1 MPKVDESRV
10 KFDESIKIS
19 PKLQKA
25 AKVAISDVVKVKKDE
40 RVLIITNPNNDVQKI
55 SMALYDAVLNAG
67 GKPAVM
73 FQPMK
78 TQLDF
83 ADDAVIHAL
92 QAAPEV
98 ILSISHEKLGKD
110 KFAMKKPYKHKGKK
124 VDHIFHYLLAAK
136 KTRSFWSPSVT
147 VKMFEDTV
155 PINYKQLG
163 KNAGNLKKVFDKSD
177 EVYITNKNGTDLVI
191 GLRGRK
197 AFADSGEFSKPG
209 DGGNL
214 PAGEMFISPE
224 LESANGTLVF
234 DGSIASDKGVIL
246 IKKPIK
252 CTVKNNLVTKIA
264 GGSDA
269 KRLQDAL
276 KRAEK
281 TTKQFVK
288 EGKLP
293 KKDLN
298 EYLKNIYNLGEL
310 GIGLNE
316 KAKIVGNM
324 LEDEKVFKT
333 CHIAIGTNYDDDARA
348 LIHFDGLM
356 SKPTMT
362 LKDKKGKETIVM
374 KDGKI
379 VI

>member
-1 MPKVDESRV
+1 MVDDSKVR
-10 KFDESIKIS
+10 FDESIKLS
-19 PKLQKA
+19 KTLKRA
-25 AKVAISDVVKVKKDE
+25 AKVAVVDVLKVKKNE
-40 RVLIITNPNNDVQKI
+40 RVLIITNPNHDVQKI
-55 SMALYDAVLNAG
+55 SMALYDAALVAG
-67 GKPAVM
+67 AKPTVI

-83 ADDAVIHAL
+83 AEDAVIFAL
-92 QAAPEV
+92 RAEPEV

-110 KFAMKKPYKHKGKK
+110 RFAMKKPYKHKGKK
-124 VDHIFHYLLAAK
+124 LDHIFHYLLAAK
-136 KTRSFWSPSVT
+136 KARSFWSPSVT
-147 VKMFEDTV
+147 IKMFEDTV
-155 PINYKQLG
+155 PINYKKLG
-163 KNAGNLKKVFDKSD
+163 ENSGKLKKIFDKSD
-177 EVYITNKNGTDLVI
+177 EVHITNKFGTDLVI
-191 GLRGRK
+191 GIRGRK

-224 LESANGTLVF
+224 LDSSNGILVF

-252 CTVKNNLVTKIA
+252 CTVKNNLVTKIS
-264 GGSDA
+264 GGTEA
-269 KRLQDAL
+269 KKLQDAL
-276 KRAEK
+276 KRAET
-281 TTKQFVK
+281 TTKKFVK

-293 KKDLN
+293 KKDMP

-333 CHIAIGTNYDDDARA
+333 CHVAIGMNYDEDARA
-348 LIHFDGLM
+348 LIHFDGLI
-356 SKPTMT
+356 SNPTMET
-362 LKDKKGKETIVM
+362 VDKKGGKTLVM